1 MLYRRIALLLGIAAA
16 FHLPVSCSQ
25 TDKTET
31 TGDTGINI
39 SVSVTEPPVFKE
51 KDLGGE
57 NFTFLTFNENS
68 NTYIDSYITSDAH
81 VGNMYSEEVS
91 LRNGDVKSMFNVNV
105 VAERVYS
112 PKNEAI
118 NRIQSGQCDFDV
130 IYESGTGLS
139 TLALDGLL
147 YNFAELP
154 NVSLAR
160 SYWMPTANEGLNVGG
175 KLYIATNYISMNGMD
190 HTDMI
195 YYNRDMYDSLG
206 FGDSL
211 YESVRNGTWTIDKY
225 VNAAVAAVSD
235 VNEDGVMS
243 ASDRYGIWGTAEDC
257 LTDLAKSSGVYNTH
271 KKDNG
276 SYTLDVYNEKAVS
289 IYTGFEEKLK
299 NSELYITYDDI
310 WSEQPDLTRFE
321 GRAQGARFIGFGEG
335 HVLFMP
341 GTLNIKSEF
350 NNMEDGYGILPNPR
364 YDGSQKDFYHF
375 MDCSVPM
382 FAVPKDGGDMSDIGL
397 LLEYM
402 AYRSEQR
409 LFPAYAEA
417 KTNGNADDRFMLEV
431 IRNSVRCDWT
441 ELYEL
446 DVTTTIMNKM
456 MVSGSFKSVYNRLY
470 SKAMSEI
477 NGCVDTLTF
486 MGLK

>member
-1 MLYRRIALLLGIAAA
+1 MLYRRIALILGIAAA
-16 FHLPVSCSQ
+16 FHLPVSCSHN
-25 TDKTET
+25 DKTET
-31 TGDTGINI
+31 PRDTGINI
-39 SVSVTEPPVFKE
+39 GVSVTEPPVFKE
-51 KDLGGE
+51 KDMGGE
-57 NFTFLTFNENS
+57 SFTFLTFNENS
-68 NTYIDSYITSDAH
+68 NTYIDSYITSDIH
-81 VGNMYSEEVS
+81 VGDTYSEEVS
-91 LRNGDVKSMFNVNV
+91 LRNGDVKSMFNIDVR
-105 VAERVYS
+105 AERTYS

-130 IYESGTGLS
+130 IYDSGTGLS

-154 NVSLAR
+154 GVSLGR
-160 SYWMPTANEGLNVGG
+160 SYWMPLANEGLNVGG
-175 KLYIATNYISMNGMD
+175 KLYVATNYISMNAVD

-195 YYNRDMYDSLG
+195 YFNRDMYDSLG
-206 FGDSL
+206 YGDSL
-211 YESVRNGTWTIDKY
+211 YDSVKNGTWTIDKY

-235 VNEDGVMS
+235 VNNDGVMTMT
-243 ASDRYGIWGTAEDC
+243 DRYGIWGTSQDC
-257 LTDLAKSSGVYNTH
+257 LTSLAKSSGVYNTH

-276 SYTLDVYNEKAVS
+276 GYNLDVYNEKAVS

-299 NSELYITYDDI
+299 NSDIYITYDDI
-310 WSEQPDLTRFE
+310 WQEQPDLTRFE
-321 GRAQGARFIGFGEG
+321 SRAQGARFIGFGEG

-341 GTLNIKSEF
+341 GTLNIRYEF
-350 NNMEDGYGILPNPR
+350 EDMKDDYGILPNPR
-364 YDGSQKDFYHF
+364 YNSEQKEFYHF

-382 FAVPKDGGDMSDIGL
+382 FAVPKDGGDKSNTGL

-409 LFPAYAEA
+409 LFPAYVET
-417 KTNGNADDRFMLEV
+417 KTDGNADDRFMLEV

-470 SKAMSEI
+470 SKAMAEI